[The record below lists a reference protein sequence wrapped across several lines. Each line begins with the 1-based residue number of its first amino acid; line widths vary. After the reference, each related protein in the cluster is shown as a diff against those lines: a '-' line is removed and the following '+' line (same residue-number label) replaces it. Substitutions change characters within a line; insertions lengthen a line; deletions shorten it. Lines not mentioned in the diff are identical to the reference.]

1 MSIIRGEK
9 KDTKMSQSDCG
20 LEKDTKKEIKAIR
33 RKPLLEKTITLANN
47 TGGGKPW
54 NSDIGGNLVDCSIA
68 KIIYSDLLY
77 CGEHN
82 LPYPPPA
89 SPGRRINLSRN
100 YVLYFSKMWRA

>member
-1 MSIIRGEK
+1 VNINSGEK
-9 KDTKMSQSDCG
+9 KETKMPQTDCG
-20 LEKDTKKEIKAIR
+20 FEKDTKKEKKAIR

-54 NSDIGGNLVDCSIA
+54 NSDMCGNLVDCSIA

-82 LPYPPPA
+82 LPCPTPA
-89 SPGRRINLSRN
+89 SPGRRISLSRN